1 MYNPVKSPSSTCRRK
16 TMHSQVEARVS
27 FRLTTSKPTFAMVAT
42 LRYLLTSLMLVSF
55 FEGRVPC
62 CRCICMRHKSRLS
75 ACVANQAV
83 RLVNGR
89 CLLLLSMSWINV
101 RLITESLVI
110 LVKTKTWQASSSHGG
125 EI

>member
-1 MYNPVKSPSSTCRRK
+1 MRR
-16 TMHSQVEARVS
+16 
-27 FRLTTSKPTFAMVAT
+27 
-42 LRYLLTSLMLVSF
+42 
-55 FEGRVPC
+55 
-62 CRCICMRHKSRLS
+62 KSRLS

-101 RLITESLVI
+101 RLIAESVSLVN
-110 LVKTKTWQASSSHGG
+110 TQTWQASSLHGG

>member
-1 MYNPVKSPSSTCRRK
+1 MGNAVKSPSSTCRG
-16 TMHSQVEARVS
+16 TTVHSRVGARGS
-27 FRLTTSKPTFAMVAT
+27 FPLTTSKPTFAMVTT

-62 CRCICMRHKSRLS
+62 CRCICMRRKSRLS

-101 RLITESLVI
+101 RLIAESVSLVN
-110 LVKTKTWQASSSHGG
+110 TQTWQASSLHGG